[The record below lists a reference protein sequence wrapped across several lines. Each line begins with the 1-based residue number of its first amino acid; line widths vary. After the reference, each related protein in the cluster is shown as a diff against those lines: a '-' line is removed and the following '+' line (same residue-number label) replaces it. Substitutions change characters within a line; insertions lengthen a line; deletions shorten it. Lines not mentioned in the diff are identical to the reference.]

1 MSEMITKEACI
12 QAKEKLERLKE
23 NIQKVII
30 GNAHTIDMVI
40 TTMVAG
46 GHVLLEDTPGTGK
59 TTLARVLARSID
71 GKFSRIQFTPDLMP
85 ADITGLNIYSKKE
98 EAFVF
103 VEGPIMTNILL
114 ADEINRATPRTQS
127 ALLEAMQEEQVTVDG
142 TSRALGQP
150 FMVIATQ
157 NPIET
162 VGTFPLPEAQ
172 LDRFAVQL
180 AMGFPSPEEEA
191 AILNRFSEEDPA
203 KQVEAVITTQD
214 IVSIRDMA
222 RRVKVHPELVQYM
235 VAIVNATRNN
245 SAILTGASPR
255 ATLFLQTI
263 AKAHA
268 LCCGRDHV
276 LPEDIKP
283 LAADVLTHRI
293 QFYCT
298 TDHAGKLEVVNSL
311 LDRITVPSEDFS

>member
-1 MSEMITKEACI
+1 M
-12 QAKEKLERLKE
+12 
-23 NIQKVII
+23 
-30 GNAHTIDMVI
+30 
-40 TTMVAG
+40 
-46 GHVLLEDTPGTGK
+46 EDTPGTGK
-59 TTLARVLARSID
+59 TTLARVLAKSID

-172 LDRFAVQL
+172 LDRFAMQL
-180 AMGFPSPEEEA
+180 SMGFPTAEEEE

-203 KQVEAVITTQD
+203 KQVGPVITTQD
-214 IVSIRDMA
+214 IVSIKELA

-235 VAIVNATRNN
+235 VSIVNATRNH

-255 ATLFLQTI
+255 ATLFLQTV

-268 LCCGRDHV
+268 LCSGRDHV

-293 QFYCT
+293 QFYST
-298 TDHAGKLEVVNSL
+298 TDRSSKLEIVSGL
-311 LDRITVPSEDFS
+311 LDKVTVPSEDFS

>member
-1 MSEMITKEACI
+1 MSQMLTAADCNE
-12 QAKEKLERLKE
+12 AKEKLDRLKE
-23 NIQKVII
+23 NIRKVMI
-30 GNAHTIDMVI
+30 GNDHTIDMVI
-40 TTMVAG
+40 TAMTAG

-59 TTLARVLARSID
+59 TTLARVLAGSID

-98 EAFVF
+98 EDFVF

-142 TSRALGQP
+142 TTRLLDRP

-172 LDRFAVQL
+172 LDRFAMQL
-180 AMGFPSPEEEA
+180 SMGFPSPEEEA
-191 AILNRFSEEDPA
+191 AMLNRFSMEDPA
-203 KQVEAVITTQD
+203 KDLRPVITTGD
-214 IVSIRDMA
+214 IVRIKDLVR
-222 RRVKVHPELVQYM
+222 KVTVHQELVQYI
-235 VAIVNATRNN
+235 VAIVNATRNH
-245 SAILTGASPR
+245 SSILTGASPR
-255 ATLFLQTI
+255 AALFLQTI

-268 LCCGRDHV
+268 LKNGRDHV

-293 QFYCT
+293 QFYST
-298 TDHAGKLEVVNSL
+298 TDHKSRLEIMEEL
-311 LDRITVPSEDFS
+311 LDRVTVPGEDFS

>member
-1 MSEMITKEACI
+1 MSEAITTEACVR
-12 QAKEKLERLKE
+12 AKEKLDILRE

-30 GNAHTIDMVI
+30 GNGHTIDMVI
-40 TTMVAG
+40 TAMVAG
-46 GHVLLEDTPGTGK
+46 GHILLEATPGTGK

-142 TSRALGQP
+142 TTRTLAQP

-172 LDRFAVQL
+172 LDRFAIQL
-180 AMGFPSPEEEA
+180 SMGFPSPEEEV
-191 AILNRFSEEDPA
+191 AILNRFSEDDPTRD
-203 KQVEAVITTQD
+203 VGPVITTQD
-214 IVSIRDMA
+214 IVSVRELA
-222 RRVKVHPELVQYM
+222 RQVKVHQDLVQYM
-235 VAIVNATRNN
+235 VAIVNATRNH
-245 SAILTGASPR
+245 SSILTGASPR

-268 LCCGRDHV
+268 LSCGRDHV

-293 QFYCT
+293 QFYST
-298 TDHAGKLEVVNSL
+298 TDHNSKLEIIGNL
-311 LDRITVPSEDFS
+311 LDKITVPSEDFS

>member
-1 MSEMITKEACI
+1 MSETVTMEACSE
-12 QAKEKLERLKE
+12 ARSKLEGLKE
-23 NIQKVII
+23 NINKVII
-30 GNAHTIDMVI
+30 GNGHTIDMVI
-40 TTMVAG
+40 TTLVAG

-59 TTLARVLARSID
+59 TTLARVLAKSID

-103 VEGPIMTNILL
+103 IEGPIMTNILL
-114 ADEINRATPRTQS
+114 ADEINRATPRTQA

-142 TSRALGQP
+142 TSRVLGQP

-191 AILNRFSEEDPA
+191 AILNRFGEEDPA
-203 KQVEAVITTQD
+203 RHVAPVITTQE
-214 IVSIRDMA
+214 IVELREMA
-222 RRVKVHPELVQYM
+222 KRVKVHPDLVQYM
-235 VAIVNATRNN
+235 VAIVNATRNH

-255 ATLFLQTI
+255 ASLFLQTI

-268 LCCGRDHV
+268 LCCGRNYV

-293 QFYCT
+293 QFYST
-298 TDHAGKLEVVNSL
+298 TDRSSKLELIHGL
-311 LDRITVPSEDFS
+311 LDRISVPSEDFS